1 MDNSTYTNEIMHIND
16 FKNTNEIEHTNYLFS
31 DKYEIKSPIGEGGGG
46 IVYLAWDRH
55 LECSVAIKEEKHP
68 QGAEGTGVLKA
79 EMEFLKTLKHPMLPT
94 VFDYFSTDKRYLVME
109 YIKGIGLHK
118 YIEKEGKIQEE
129 QACEWALQLL
139 DLLSYLHNHK
149 PAIIYRDLK
158 PENIIVCPDLKL
170 RVIDFGAALYIN
182 YDGSRQENLAGTP
195 GYAAPEQLNDYGQN
209 ADNAD
214 ERSDIYTFG
223 ATMYHMLTGFNPSLP
238 PYGIRPLRCI
248 NPELTS
254 GIERIVLKCTEKEPS
269 KRYQCVEEIKRDI
282 ERRKYLKKRTYFAGF
297 GKRRQYVIKRLEK
310 NIWLTEKKTTGLI

>member
-1 MDNSTYTNEIMHIND
+1 MNNGTYA
-16 FKNTNEIEHTNYLFS
+16 NYLLS
-31 DKYEIKSPIGEGGGG
+31 DKYEIKRPIGEGGGG

-55 LECSVAIKEEKHP
+55 LECSVAIKEEKHL
-68 QGAEGTGVLKA
+68 QEAEGAGALKA
-79 EMEFLKTLKHPMLPT
+79 EMEFLKTLKHPMLPA

-109 YIKGIGLHK
+109 YIEGISLHK

-139 DLLSYLHNHK
+139 DLFSYLHNHK

-158 PENIIVCPDLKL
+158 PENIIVCPDSKL
-170 RVIDFGAALYIN
+170 RVVDFGAALCMN

-195 GYAAPEQLNDYGQN
+195 GYAAPEQLNGYRQHT
-209 ADNAD
+209 DNAD

-238 PYGIRPLRCI
+238 PYGIRPLRCMS
-248 NPELTS
+248 PELTA
-254 GIERIVLKCTEKEPS
+254 GIERIVLKCTEKEPG
-269 KRYQCVEEIKRDI
+269 KRYQSVEDIKRDI
-282 ERRKYLKKRTYFAGF
+282 KRRKYLKQRVYFSDF
-297 GKRRQYVIKRLEK
+297 GKKKRYVIKKLEK